1 MSCFPPPFQ
10 VNNMFE
16 WIKNILGKIPFTTE
30 EVIRCKVC
38 FLKATH
44 EITINVVD
52 LETEQLEEIHM
63 EICYNCVKEIKI
75 KMNVI
80 KDEDERSS

>member
-1 MSCFPPPFQ
+1 
-10 VNNMFE
+10 MFE
-16 WIKNILGKIPFTTE
+16 WIKNLLGKIPFTTE

-44 EITINVVD
+44 EITINTVNLD
-52 LETEQLEEIHM
+52 TEEVEEIHM
-63 EICYNCVKEIKI
+63 EICHNCIKDIKI